1 MRLQRKFVKTQFET
15 PLLADTY
22 MKSLLM
28 WTWILIGITPL
39 LLCSCGKNDAASTTR
54 ADGASPK
61 TVEQV
66 LHLGN
71 GAEPKALD
79 PHVVTGV
86 TEHNIISAL
95 LEGLVT
101 EDPKTLEPKP
111 GAAASWTV
119 SEDGT
124 VYTFALQ
131 PAGKWSNG
139 DPVTAHDFVFSFN
152 RMLSPGLAAEY
163 AEMLFVM
170 KNAAAFHEGTITD
183 FSKVGARAVDDKTL
197 EITLNA
203 GMPYFLSM
211 LNHYSWYPVHET
223 TILKHGKLDELYT
236 PWTRP
241 GNYVGNGA
249 FVLDAWEVN
258 KVIVVKKNPL
268 HWDAATV
275 RLEAIHFHAIEKAL
289 TEERAFRAGDLHV
302 TGTVPLDKIDKY
314 RKNSP
319 ELMMVAPYIGTYY
332 YLFNVKEPPLDDVRV
347 RKALVMSIDREMIC
361 QYVLKAGQLPAY
373 HFVPPDTSGYTS
385 QTRVT
390 YDIIGAKKLMTE
402 AGYPDGQGF
411 PGFELLYNT
420 NESHRKIAEVIQ
432 QQWQRNL
439 NINVVLKNQEWKVYL
454 DSTQQG
460 DFQAAR
466 AGWIGDYVDPNT
478 FLDLWVS
485 NGGNNR
491 TRWSNADYDGF
502 IAAAGA
508 TSDGAARFEAF
519 QNAEAILLDELPI
532 MPIYMYVSLSL
543 IRPNVKGWHPT
554 LLDHHPY
561 KYVYLE

>member
-1 MRLQRKFVKTQFET
+1 MKQRS
-15 PLLADTY
+15 PLSIRRY
-22 MKSLLM
+22 LLP
-28 WTWILIGITPL
+28 TLIPL
-39 LLCSCGKNDAASTTR
+39 LLCSCGRDPVDKGTAGQPD
-54 ADGASPK
+54 DGVP
-61 TVEQV
+61 QI

-101 EDPKTLEPKP
+101 EDPKTLEPQP
-111 GAAASWTV
+111 GAAESWSV
-119 SEDGT
+119 SDDGT
-124 VYTFALQ
+124 VYTFVLRSN
-131 PAGKWSNG
+131 GKWSNG
-139 DPVTAHDFVFSFN
+139 DTVTAHDFVFSFE
-152 RMLSPGLAAEY
+152 RMLSPGLSAEY

-183 FSKVGARAVDDKTL
+183 FSQVGVRAVNDYTL

-203 GMPYFLSM
+203 GTPYFLSV
-211 LNHYSWYPVHET
+211 LNHYSWYPVHKP
-223 TILKHGKLDELYT
+223 TILKHGKMDELHT

-241 GNYVGNGA
+241 GNYVGNGV
-249 FVLDAWEVN
+249 FVLDTWEVN

-268 HWDAATV
+268 HWDAKIV

-302 TGTVPLDKIDKY
+302 TGTVPLDKIEKY
-314 RKNSP
+314 QQKSP
-319 ELMMVAPYIGTYY
+319 ELLMVSPYIGTYY
-332 YLFNVKEPPLDDVRV
+332 YLFNVEQPPLDDVRV
-347 RKALVMSIDREMIC
+347 RKALSMSIDRAAIC
-361 QYVLKAGQLPAY
+361 TYVLKAGQLPAY
-373 HFVPPDTSGYTS
+373 HFVPPDTGGYTS
-385 QTRVT
+385 QARVT
-390 YDIIGAKKLMTE
+390 YDIAAAKKLLAA
-402 AGYPDGQGF
+402 AGYPDGEGF

-432 QQWQRNL
+432 QMWQKNL

-460 DFQAAR
+460 DFQVAR

-478 FLDLWVS
+478 FLDLWITG
-485 NGGNNR
+485 GGNNR
-491 TRWSNADYDGF
+491 TRWSNSDYDNF
-502 IAAAGA
+502 ISTAAA
-508 TSDGAARFEAF
+508 TSDAAVRFNAF
-519 QNAEAILLDELPI
+519 QKAETTLLDELPI
-532 MPIYMYVSLSL
+532 MPIYLYVSLSL
-543 IRPNVKGWHPT
+543 IQPGVRGWHPT

>member
-1 MRLQRKFVKTQFET
+1 
-15 PLLADTY
+15 
-22 MKSLLM
+22 
-28 WTWILIGITPL
+28 
-39 LLCSCGKNDAASTTR
+39 
-54 ADGASPK
+54 
-61 TVEQV
+61 
-66 LHLGN
+66 
-71 GAEPKALD
+71 
-79 PHVVTGV
+79 
-86 TEHNIISAL
+86 
-95 LEGLVT
+95 
-101 EDPKTLEPKP
+101 
-111 GAAASWTV
+111 
-119 SEDGT
+119 
-124 VYTFALQ
+124 
-131 PAGKWSNG
+131 
-139 DPVTAHDFVFSFN
+139 
-152 RMLSPGLAAEY
+152 
-163 AEMLFVM
+163 
-170 KNAAAFHEGTITD
+170 
-183 FSKVGARAVDDKTL
+183 
-197 EITLNA
+197 
-203 GMPYFLSM
+203 
-211 LNHYSWYPVHET
+211 
-223 TILKHGKLDELYT
+223 
-236 PWTRP
+236 
-241 GNYVGNGA
+241 
-249 FVLDAWEVN
+249 
-258 KVIVVKKNPL
+258 
-268 HWDAATV
+268 
-275 RLEAIHFHAIEKAL
+275 
-289 TEERAFRAGDLHV
+289 
-302 TGTVPLDKIDKY
+302 VPLDKIDKY